1 MFTGKTSIS
10 RRGSAA
16 CYSSELGEPGMFLV
30 SEIVQEQ
37 SLYGAEQ
44 QCLYQ
49 MAKIGYRSLYM

>member
-1 MFTGKTSIS
+1 
-10 RRGSAA
+10 
-16 CYSSELGEPGMFLV
+16 MFLV

-49 MAKIGYRSLYM
+49 MVKIGFGSLYM